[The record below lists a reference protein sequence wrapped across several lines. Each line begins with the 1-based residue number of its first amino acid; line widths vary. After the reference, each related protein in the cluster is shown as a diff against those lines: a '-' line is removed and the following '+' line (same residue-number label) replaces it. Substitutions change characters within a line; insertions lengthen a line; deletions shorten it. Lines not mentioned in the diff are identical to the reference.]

1 MSRAF
6 LLPVGI
12 GLMLLQAGLSPALA
26 AEGRVNAAAYAPVPL
41 GSAVMVVP
49 LDDTEDNLQIK
60 DVFEQALQARG
71 YRIAPDA
78 SLVMTFWTS
87 GSYDLARRG
96 RRGPGL
102 LQLGAEGGTSTSTDV
117 EAQVKL
123 FSSRGGGLF
132 QNPARRPS
140 QQPLGA
146 TRHRL
151 DAVLN
156 DQQQRRR
163 IWQGQ
168 SYADVSGGDPLT
180 ITESMVTPLIESFG
194 KTVRHQAFTVE

>member
-1 MSRAF
+1 MFGAF
-6 LLPVGI
+6 SLLSGI
-12 GLMLLQAGLSPALA
+12 GLVLALA
-26 AEGRVNAAAYAPVPL
+26 GPAQAEEGRINAAAYAPVPT
-41 GSAVMVVP
+41 GSAVTVLPM
-49 LDDTEDNLQIK
+49 DDTDANLQLK
-60 DVFEQALQARG
+60 DVFERALEARG
-71 YRIAPDA
+71 YRITPDA
-78 SLVMTFWTS
+78 SLVITFWTS
-87 GSYDLARRG
+87 GSYDLARRTS
-96 RRGPGL
+96 RGPGL
-102 LQLGAEGGTSTSTDV
+102 LQFGVTNRRRPTTDV

-123 FSSRGGGLF
+123 FSSKGGGLL

-140 QQPLGA
+140 QKPLGA

-168 SYADVSGGDPLT
+168 SYAEVSGGDPLS

-194 KTVRHQAFTVE
+194 KTVRHQTFTVE